1 MEQESPC
8 PDVFRGKN
16 HLVQVCGST
25 VCCQGIMQPH
35 VIFPHNGNG
44 VRLNL
49 GGKSTHIKF
58 TFPQEVSGKHME
70 HIGKSRNV
78 RIFNMIDLR

>member
-1 MEQESPC
+1 
-8 PDVFRGKN
+8 
-16 HLVQVCGST
+16 
-25 VCCQGIMQPH
+25 MQPH